1 MELWQLPAC
10 FETPA
15 LLYPRLNISK
25 LFILTMAKRRLF
37 LEHHLLHAQL
47 IRKLMKLLVIASFQ
61 INFFDLACC
70 FFRNKIYSD
79 IEIWSPLLKRP
90 SNFSNLESY
99 FLLAVFVFKSKVSI
113 QVIWKM
119 IQWRFCAANQ
129 QVLILKFASRS
140 WKFPGFLRNRPL
152 EKHNSS

>member
-1 MELWQLPAC
+1 MP
-10 FETPA
+10 
-15 LLYPRLNISK
+15 S
-25 LFILTMAKRRLF
+25 
-37 LEHHLLHAQL
+37 

-79 IEIWSPLLKRP
+79 IEIWSPLLKRR

-152 EKHNSS
+152 RSIIPVKKQPAIYWINFHPVRVCHNIEVLVTVFTTILH